1 MKLARNI
8 SVLGLL
14 VEDRACRGPEVQE
27 VLTRHGSQII
37 MRSGIP
43 DPGRERG
50 IITLVA
56 QSDQNGLEKLS
67 ADLQGIR
74 GVTVKSFVLADAL
87 E

>member
-1 MKLARNI
+1 MNRNI
-8 SVLGLL
+8 SVLGI
-14 VEDRACRGPEVQE
+14 VVGERARHGPEVQE
-27 VLTRHGSQII
+27 VLTRYGSSIL

-56 QSDQNGLEKLS
+56 QADNEELDNLEK
-67 ADLQGIR
+67 DLHKIQG
-74 GVTVKSFVLADAL
+74 VMVKSVILDEAL

>member
-1 MKLARNI
+1 MARNI

-14 VEDRACRGPEVQE
+14 VEDRACHGPEVQE
-27 VLTRHGSQII
+27 VLTRYGSEII

-56 QSDQNGLEKLS
+56 QSDEAGLEKLA